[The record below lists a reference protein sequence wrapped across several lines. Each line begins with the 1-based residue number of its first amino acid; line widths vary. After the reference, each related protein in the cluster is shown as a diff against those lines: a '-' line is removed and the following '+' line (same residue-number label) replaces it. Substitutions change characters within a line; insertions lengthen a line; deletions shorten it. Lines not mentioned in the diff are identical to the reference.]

1 MCIHT
6 AYKIL
11 TEKIHQA
18 IPHIPMQTVLRLQ
31 KEAPWTDSFHISL
44 SIVLPYIPLQLSSHS
59 VQTNFGSD
67 CPCQQNTRDRDRALT
82 DPEAI
87 GGPLMYRK
95 MKFVADSLRLDSI
108 LLTEG
113 SILGDLGIIYNNSS
127 IKAQS
132 LYLHSYITLKH

>member
-1 MCIHT
+1 MFSLVTQRCAHTANCNAAPTVHARNLPLVHSEIFITSTIMCIHT

-87 GGPLMYRK
+87 GGPLM
-95 MKFVADSLRLDSI
+95 
-108 LLTEG
+108 
-113 SILGDLGIIYNNSS
+113 
-127 IKAQS
+127 
-132 LYLHSYITLKH
+132 